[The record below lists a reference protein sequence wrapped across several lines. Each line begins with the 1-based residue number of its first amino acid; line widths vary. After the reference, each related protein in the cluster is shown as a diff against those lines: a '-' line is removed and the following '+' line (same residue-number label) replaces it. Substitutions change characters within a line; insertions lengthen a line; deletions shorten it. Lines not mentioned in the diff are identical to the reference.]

1 MDPEQQYGATL
12 KSLHSLHINNKMPR
26 NHLNRAGQENPTSE
40 NSSVSLH
47 TIDND
52 DLQTREQE
60 CNVTEN
66 GRKEPKIT
74 TVPKAFEEEVH
85 RLQMEN
91 ERLEKLLKVF
101 SFFLIIFFRLT
112 G

>member
-1 MDPEQQYGATL
+1 MDPEQQYGGTL

-26 NHLNRAGQENPTSE
+26 NHLSRAGQENTPSD

-52 DLQTREQE
+52 DLKTREQE

-66 GRKEPKIT
+66 GRKELKIT
-74 TVPKAFEEEVH
+74 TVAKALEEEVH

-101 SFFLIIFFRLT
+101 SFFLILFV
-112 G
+112 

>member
-1 MDPEQQYGATL
+1 MDTEQQYGTTL

-47 TIDND
+47 TKDND
-52 DLQTREQE
+52 DLKTREQK

-66 GRKEPKIT
+66 GRKEPNVT
-74 TVPKAFEEEVH
+74 TVAKALEEEVH

-91 ERLEKLLKVF
+91 ERLEKLLKVVSF
-101 SFFLIIFFRLT
+101 SLHFSLD
-112 G
+112 